1 MLPLDE
7 ISLARGKILDMW
19 MGFNN
24 YKPKPEIYDHL
35 DLFGFCNF
43 YFQFVMQSSC
53 EESVIK
59 MTVTR
64 DVALDE
70 ISYERC
76 NSK

>member
-24 YKPKPEIYDHL
+24 YKPKPEIY
-35 DLFGFCNF
+35 GFCNF